1 MLATSLYPLFIILSS
16 CLRGKGAVCKTV
28 IRVFESP
35 TGLQIQVNEMS
46 EKTRI
51 KRCRRCKTELVIV
64 GFERKLITRGK
75 DKGLSIV
82 RDFLGCP
89 NKECQKDV

>member
-1 MLATSLYPLFIILSS
+1 MKTSDKKS
-16 CLRGKGAVCKTV
+16 
-28 IRVFESP
+28 RV
-35 TGLQIQVNEMS
+35 
-46 EKTRI
+46 R
-51 KRCRRCKTELVIV
+51 RCRHCKTELVVV

-82 RDFLGCP
+82 NDLLGCP